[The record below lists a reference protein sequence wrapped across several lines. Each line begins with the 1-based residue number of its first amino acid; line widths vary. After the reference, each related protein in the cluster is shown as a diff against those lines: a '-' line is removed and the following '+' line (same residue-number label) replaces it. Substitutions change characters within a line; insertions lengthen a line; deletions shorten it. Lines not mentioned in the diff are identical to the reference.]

1 MFHLFTILVNVVEP
15 DAIKIWRT
23 LLWNRCCDS
32 SSTLRKHWAVR
43 SLVTCHQKKLLFYFI
58 ACSKTLQLKS
68 LIISSMFSHFRPYF
82 CLVCVFFLSY
92 WANNLNSSTSW
103 SCLSTSKSLIR
114 IIMMRLA
121 RSKLSFSKTEQNSNR
136 CERAKLKG
144 VWVSLDPNTPLTIW
158 LCGSYKWEIV
168 RLQMKSW
175 LRARFISS
183 HVLYIPHFASS
194 TLHPC
199 EWIPQMLCDILEECG
214 IQSHTC

>member
-58 ACSKTLQLKS
+58 ACSKTLHLKS

-92 WANNLNSSTSW
+92 WANSLNSSMSW
-103 SCLSTSKSLIR
+103 RCLSTLQSLIR
-114 IIMMRLA
+114 IMMHLA
-121 RSKLSFSKTEQNSNR
+121 RSRLSFSKTKQNSNR
-136 CERAKLKG
+136 CERAKLRE
-144 VWVSLDPNTPLTIW
+144 VRVSLDPNSPLTIS
-158 LCGSYKWEIV
+158 LCSINWTGYGVAPTNGRLSVYKWKADWGQDSLAV
-168 RLQMKSW
+168 MCSAYL
-175 LRARFISS
+175 
-183 HVLYIPHFASS
+183 
-194 TLHPC
+194 
-199 EWIPQMLCDILEECG
+199 IL
-214 IQSHTC
+214 